1 MKLIYIIINSS
12 IYKMV
17 EVHPLAAP
25 FTKCCAHSNPQ
36 NPETRLGGSNKGGRA
51 SFETRKQKQF
61 PLITLCVFYSPW
73 PTILRRQS
81 WGKLS
86 CEPWIP
92 VLEVGSRRLRQHWIH
107 SPLKQAQIATNSGA
121 SHVRPEHQRWR
132 LARSRQGYSI
142 HGASCPDK
150 DD

>member
-25 FTKCCAHSNPQ
+25 FTKYCAQSNHQ
-36 NPETRLGGSNKGGRA
+36 NPETRRVVVIRGAERVLRHVSNSRI
-51 SFETRKQKQF
+51 
-61 PLITLCVFYSPW
+61 PLTNLCDFYSPW

-132 LARSRQGYSI
+132 LARSRHGSI
-142 HGASCPDK
+142 IKGASCPDK